1 MKKIGLCAAAAAVIG
16 GAMLLFGPAPATAT
30 TLTSFTLAAPGETAT
45 TEEVRHRRGHRSRR
59 HSRRHRSGYSRRY
72 DRHRHGRRYRYRRPG
87 FSYGYGGYYYAN
99 PWWVGP
105 GIGLGV
111 TVPVYPAPVYP
122 APSLHGHS
130 GHVQWCMN
138 RYRTYDVATDTY
150 VPRIGVRARC
160 NSPYN

>member
-1 MKKIGLCAAAAAVIG
+1 MRKIGLCAAAAAMIG

-45 TEEVRHRRGHRSRR
+45 TEEVRHRPGHRSRR
-59 HSRRHRSGYSRRY
+59 HSRRY
-72 DRHRHGRRYRYRRPG
+72 DRHRHGSRYRSRRPG
-87 FSYGYGGYYYAN
+87 FSHFYGGYYYAN
-99 PWWVGP
+99 PWWLAP

-111 TVPVYPAPVYP
+111 TVPVYPAPGVY
-122 APSLHGHS
+122 GHS
-130 GHVQWCMN
+130 AHVQWCMN
-138 RYRTYDVATDTY
+138 RYRTYDPRTDTY